1 MSKSKFA
8 MSKKLANI
16 QKRLMGVEFQDLT
29 LESLL
34 PIIFTECCKENIMF
48 WFNFIE
54 NACVLNLR
62 DIQHENYELNIRL
75 SIGEMDNNN
84 GLDYYKEEVLK
95 NAFLILQRECPVDL
109 PEKEVSVSNRS
120 NDETQ
125 NKQIVK
131 SDTVPPSPIR
141 IAMAGCEKDNVPI
154 TKQNLE
160 KRLNLRGMTM
170 KKKKQCIDYLRGMEE

>member
-8 MSKKLANI
+8 MSKKLNNI
-16 QKRLMGVEFQDLT
+16 QKNLMGVEFQDLT

-34 PIIFTECCKENIMF
+34 PIIFEECCKENIMF

-75 SIGEMDNNN
+75 SIGEMDNNK

-95 NAFLILQRECPVDL
+95 NAFLILQGEFPEGF

-141 IAMAGCEKDNVPI
+141 IAMAGCKQDGEPV
-154 TKQNLE
+154 TKKNLE
-160 KRLNLRGMTM
+160 KRLNLKGMTHE
-170 KKKKQCIDYLRGMEE
+170 KRKQCVRYLKGMGD

>member
-1 MSKSKFA
+1 MSKSKFS
-8 MSKKLANI
+8 MNKKLANI

-34 PIIFTECCKENIMF
+34 PIIFEECCKENIMF

-75 SIGEMDNNN
+75 SIGEMDNNK

-95 NAFLILQRECPVDL
+95 NAFLILQG
-109 PEKEVSVSNRS
+109 EVSVSNRT

-125 NKQIVK
+125 TIEENQIVK

-141 IAMAGCEKDNVPI
+141 IAMAGCKQDGEPV
-154 TKQNLE
+154 TKKNLE
-160 KRLNLRGMTM
+160 KRLNLKGMT
-170 KKKKQCIDYLRGMEE
+170 KEKRTQCVRYLKGMGD